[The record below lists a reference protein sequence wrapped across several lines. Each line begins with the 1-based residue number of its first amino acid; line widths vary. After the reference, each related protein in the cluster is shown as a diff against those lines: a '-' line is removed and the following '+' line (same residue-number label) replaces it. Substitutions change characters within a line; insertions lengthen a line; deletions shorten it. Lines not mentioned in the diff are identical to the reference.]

1 MPVPGVPS
9 GVLPL
14 SAEAPGYLA
23 LDTSAVFHALLE
35 SESRHEAYRDYLR
48 GALEHGSR
56 LVFSELLEVE
66 LAEACLGVA
75 GREQHPTANALLTAR
90 HDYLNTV
97 MGGWEALLDEATYYR
112 LPIRETHSAQGWEH
126 AFALALDI
134 VGGFGVRMA
143 DAIHAATAAILSAP
157 LLTDDLGFSKLPA
170 HLLTIVTHP
179 DQLEAAR
186 RSRS

>member
-1 MPVPGVPS
+1 MPVAGVPS

-14 SAEAPGYLA
+14 TTEPPGFLA

-35 SESRHEAYRDYLR
+35 SETRHDEYREYLVR
-48 GALEHGSR
+48 ALERGSR

-75 GREQHPTANALLTAR
+75 GREHHSTSDALLASR
-90 HDYLNTV
+90 DGHLRTV
-97 MGGWEALLDEATYYR
+97 MGGWEALLDEADYYR
-112 LPIRETHSAQGWEH
+112 LPIRETHPAQGWEH

-134 VGGFGVRMA
+134 VGGFKVRMA

-157 LLTDDLGFSKLPA
+157 LLTDDLDFARLPVR
-170 HLLTIVTHP
+170 LLTIVTHP
-179 DQLEAAR
+179 DQLAAAER
-186 RSRS
+186 GRP

>member
-23 LDTSAVFHALLE
+23 LDTSAVVHALLE
-35 SESRHEAYRDYLR
+35 SQSRHKAYRGYLA
-48 GALEHGSR
+48 GALGRGSR

-66 LAEACLGVA
+66 LAEACLRFA
-75 GREQHPTANALLTAR
+75 GNEQHATASAVLAAR
-90 HDYLNTV
+90 NDYLLTV
-97 MGGWEALLDEATYYR
+97 MGGWEALLDEATYFR

-126 AFALALDI
+126 AFALALNI
-134 VGGFGVRMA
+134 VGGFAVRMP

-157 LLTDDLGFSKLPA
+157 LHTDDLDFSKLPA
-170 HLLTIVTHP
+170 HLLTIVTH
-179 DQLEAAR
+179 DEQVDAAR
-186 RSRS
+186 ANRR

>member
-14 SAEAPGYLA
+14 SAEASGYLA

-48 GALEHGSR
+48 GALERGSR

-75 GREQHPTANALLTAR
+75 GREQHATSSALLTAR
-90 HDYLNTV
+90 HEYLNTV

-134 VGGFGVRMA
+134 VGGYGVRMA
-143 DAIHAATAAILSAP
+143 DAIHAATAAILSAR
-157 LLTDDLGFSKLPA
+157 LLTDDLDFSKLPA
-170 HLLTIVTHP
+170 HLLTIVTH
-179 DQLEAAR
+179 DEHVDAAR
-186 RSRS
+186 ANRR